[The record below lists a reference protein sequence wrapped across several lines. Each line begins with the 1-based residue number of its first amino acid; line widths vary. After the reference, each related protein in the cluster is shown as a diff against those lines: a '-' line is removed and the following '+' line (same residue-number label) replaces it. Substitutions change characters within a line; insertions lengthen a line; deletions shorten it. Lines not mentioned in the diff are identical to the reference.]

1 MSLRLLL
8 KPGEP
13 GDAVLWSLDARG
25 RAEPTDAD
33 EAGLSD
39 DLAERIEEWV
49 DALDAAFAEDAPEI
63 RHFNSE
69 AERRAFFA
77 EGQAIGAAIRAE
89 LGDGVV
95 LELDFT
101 ALEGGLA

>member
-25 RAEPTDAD
+25 RPQPTDAD

-39 DLAERIEEWV
+39 ELSERIEEWV
-49 DALDAAFAEDAPEI
+49 DALDAAFDEDTPEV
-63 RHFNSE
+63 RRFASE
-69 AERRAFFA
+69 TERRAFHA
-77 EGQAIGAAIRAE
+77 EGQAIAAAIRDE
-89 LGDGVV
+89 IGDEAT